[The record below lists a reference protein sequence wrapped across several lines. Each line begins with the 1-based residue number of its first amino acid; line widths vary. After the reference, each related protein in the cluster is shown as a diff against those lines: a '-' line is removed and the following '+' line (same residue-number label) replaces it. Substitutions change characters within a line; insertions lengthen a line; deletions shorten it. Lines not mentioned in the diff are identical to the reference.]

1 MVDNPKINIGFDIE
15 WDLQRGL
22 NLWAGMPTLSMW
34 ISTSVAGLM
43 SGLCTMVGVERF
55 NLCLQLGGQQSVEA
69 DWGVISSAPT
79 FEEGLKVMESISWPA
94 GWGRWELLR
103 LDRAAQEACYRVTN
117 GWEALYQ
124 RALGVNWGSAM
135 VAGKL
140 AGLTARL
147 FGTPCWTEQTSFAAT
162 GADYD
167 EFVVRPTDTP
177 LEARMQQLL
186 EAGQAT
192 SADLAVALQRV
203 KTEIE
208 ERARSEQQLREKLL
222 LIQQQEQA
230 LRTLSAPILQVWSGV
245 LAVPVMGSLDESSAA
260 ALMDRLLHA
269 IEGSATQH
277 VIVDLTAVELVDTT
291 TAEQLLRIVR
301 AVGLLGASVVVT
313 GIRPAVS
320 QTLVS
325 LGVDLGRLTTLRNL
339 EEGLRACLGASAGPS
354 LVLKRG

>member
-1 MVDNPKINIGFDIE
+1 MVNPKINIGFDIE

-43 SGLCTMVGVERF
+43 AGLCAMVGVERF
-55 NLCLQLGGQQSVEA
+55 NLCLQLGGQQSVDG
-69 DWGVISSAPT
+69 DWGVISASPS
-79 FEEGLKVMESISWPA
+79 FEEGLRVMESIAWPA
-94 GWGRWELLR
+94 GWGRWELLGI
-103 LDRAAQEACYRVTN
+103 DRAQKEARYRVIN

-140 AGLTARL
+140 AGLTSRV
-147 FGTPCWTEQTSFAAT
+147 FETPCWAEQTSFAAS

-177 LEARMQQLL
+177 IEARMQQLL
-186 EAGQAT
+186 DAGQAT

-222 LIQQQEQA
+222 LIQEQEQA

-245 LAVPVMGSLDESSAA
+245 LAVPVMGGLDESTAA
-260 ALMDRLLHA
+260 ALMERLLHA
-269 IEGSATQH
+269 IDGSATQH
-277 VIVDLTAVELVDTT
+277 VILDLTAVDLVDTT
-291 TAEQLLRIVR
+291 TADQLLRIVR
-301 AVGLLGASVVVT
+301 AVGLLGASVVIT

-325 LGVDLGRLTTLRNL
+325 LGVDLGKITTLRNL
-339 EEGLRACLGASAGPS
+339 EEGLRACLGAAASPGP
-354 LVLKRG
+354 RR

>member
-1 MVDNPKINIGFDIE
+1 MVNPKINIGFDIE

-22 NLWAGMPTLSMW
+22 NLWAGAPTLSMW

-43 SGLCTMVGVERF
+43 AGLCAMVGVERF
-55 NLCLQLGGQQSVEA
+55 NLCLQVGGQQSVDG
-69 DWGVISSAPT
+69 DWEVIRRSPS
-79 FEEGLKVMESISWPA
+79 FEEGLQVMESISWPA
-94 GWGRWELLR
+94 GWGRWDLL
-103 LDRAAQEACYRVTN
+103 LIDRARKEARYRVTN

-135 VAGKL
+135 IAGKL
-140 AGLTARL
+140 AGLTSRV
-147 FGTPCWTEQTSFAAT
+147 FETPCWAEQTSFAAS

-177 LEARMQQLL
+177 VEARMQQLL
-186 EAGQAT
+186 EAGHAT

-222 LIQQQEQA
+222 LIQQQELA
-230 LRTLSAPILQVWSGV
+230 LRTLSAPILQVWRGV
-245 LAVPVMGSLDESSAA
+245 LAVPVVGGLDESTAA
-260 ALMDRLLHA
+260 ALMERLLHA

-277 VIVDLTAVELVDTT
+277 VILDLTAVDVVDTT
-291 TAEQLLRIVR
+291 TADQLLRIVR

-313 GIRPAVS
+313 GIRPGVS

-325 LGVDLGRLTTLRNL
+325 LGVDLGKIKTLRNL
-339 EEGLRACLGASAGPS
+339 EEGLRACLGASVSPG
-354 LVLKRG
+354 LGH